1 MGSYEMFL
9 LWKLIFQKNNLIIL
23 ILIGTLIIITLVLSN
38 SVDSCSVE
46 RVLILNEFVDEEKYL
61 EPEHCELLLERIYSF
76 NDSCESEIEIID
88 CG

>member
-1 MGSYEMFL
+1 MFL

-23 ILIGTLIIITLVLSN
+23 ILISTLIIIALVLSN
-38 SVDSCSVE
+38 PINSCSVE
-46 RVLILNEFVDEEKYL
+46 RMLVLNELVDKEKYL
-61 EPEHCELLLERIYSF
+61 EPEHCEIMLERIYSF